1 MSCLPVTPPV
11 VASLMRQGVSQDR
24 EDASTWVVAV
34 WVVPVGVCVGGGGL
48 FTYGSLCQDDFL
60 VK

>member
-11 VASLMRQGVSQDR
+11 VACLMRQGVSQNR
-24 EDASTWVVAV
+24 ENACTWVVAV
-34 WVVPVGVCVGGGGL
+34 WGVPVGVCVVGGGL
-48 FTYGSLCQDDFL
+48 FTYGSWCQDDFL